1 MKNHFTKESFVI
13 IIFSFQVQP
22 RKAIGKMILFPL
34 ICTRLTEKCRKFQ
47 GKNYQQG
54 ILNQRR
60 RGNTVTKQLNSHI
73 WSYSGHIKPLLMGK
87 EERKK
92 LRFFRLREWV
102 PEPT

>member
-47 GKNYQQG
+47 GKKLSARNFESEKEGKHSDQTTEFTHLV
-54 ILNQRR
+54 IF
-60 RGNTVTKQLNSHI
+60 
-73 WSYSGHIKPLLMGK
+73 WSY
-87 EERKK
+87 
-92 LRFFRLREWV
+92 
-102 PEPT
+102 